1 MQSLLLKIKEAL
13 TSIDGLKVYH
23 YWHTRMEAPFCVWAE
38 SAEGDSLWSSN
49 HKKEQVITGT
59 VDYYTK
65 TEFDPIVDEIQNA
78 LNSVEVLGWNLD
90 SVLYEDETTLIHY
103 TWSWEIA

>member
-38 SAEGDSLWSSN
+38 DSEGSSLWSSN

-78 LNSVEVLGWNLD
+78 LNSVEVLGWSLD
-90 SVLYEDETTLIHY
+90 SVLFEDETNLIHY